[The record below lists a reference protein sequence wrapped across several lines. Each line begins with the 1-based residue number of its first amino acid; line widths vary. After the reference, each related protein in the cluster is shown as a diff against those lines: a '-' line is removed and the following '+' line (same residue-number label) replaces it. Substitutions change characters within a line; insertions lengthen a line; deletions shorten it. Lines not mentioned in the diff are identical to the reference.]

1 MTSFVQAVR
10 GLLGYTIWADRT
22 VLHAL
27 RDCRPEDLTRET
39 GASFGTVLGTM
50 AHILGSEQLWLS
62 RYLGAPLQHV
72 PGIEEFSTL
81 ESLQASWEDFWPQL
95 EFFLASLLDEQL
107 DQEFVWTNT
116 RGETHSAPFRQVLLH
131 FVNHATY
138 HRGQVVN
145 LLRQLGYEPPHTD
158 LVYYRGGL

>member
-1 MTSFVQAVR
+1 MSQFVQTTR
-10 GLLGYTIWADRT
+10 GLLAYTMWADRT
-22 VLHAL
+22 VLQAL
-27 RDCRPEDLTRET
+27 REMSPENLVRET

-62 RYLGAPLQHV
+62 RFLGVPLERL
-72 PGIEEFSTL
+72 PGSEDFPDLAQL
-81 ESLQASWEDFWPQL
+81 ERGFEDFWPQL
-95 EFFLASLLDEQL
+95 EFFLASLLAEQL

-116 RGETHSAPFRQVLLH
+116 RGETHAAPFRQVLLH

-145 LLRQLGYEPPHTD
+145 LLRQLGYEPPQTD

>member
-1 MTSFVQAVR
+1 MSQFVQTIR
-10 GLLGYTIWADRT
+10 GLLAYTIWADRT
-22 VLHAL
+22 IFQAL
-27 RDCRPEDLTRET
+27 KTVRSEDLVRET
-39 GASFGTVLGTM
+39 GASYGSLLGTM
-50 AHILGSEQLWLS
+50 AHILGAEQLWLS
-62 RYLGAPLQHV
+62 RILGVPLQRV
-72 PGIEEFSTL
+72 PGLEDFPTL
-81 ESLQASWEDFWPQL
+81 EAMEASFDDFWPQL
-95 EFFLASLLDEQL
+95 EFFLASLLAEQL

-131 FVNHATY
+131 FVNHSTY